1 MSFVSVTGE
10 GMHAAPALHA
20 ASLIGLYSIT
30 QQDIWSRNS
39 RKIISKNKI
48 KFLIFIFK
56 QLM

>member
-30 QQDIWSRNS
+30 TQQDGPEIL
-39 RKIISKNKI
+39 K
-48 KFLIFIFK
+48 
-56 QLM
+56 